1 MKRRILVLVVLA
13 AVVWGAGAQG
23 AGLIFR
29 SDQEA
34 SRALARYVMA
44 GKVPATNAFVYSG
57 REAAELFDFEKAR
70 GGIKGFKSRLLFSF
84 DPAVTGV
91 SGMTGYSFSPGA
103 DPTLLYFIDSLPV
116 FIELGAD
123 FWAGDSVAGKVKM
136 DLSLRQN
143 YLGSDFMPLFAPWDV
158 DALIWTFMSWRFPQE
173 GWVSA
178 AGDNF
183 WLAAGRFKAG
193 LGEGHFGA
201 TFMNTRAEWYD
212 QVQGVAGNKN
222 FRFTAIVGTSATHLS
237 QGEAAI
243 QFKTRNDLDAGNV
256 SINPW
261 DPINDHDFVNQMEA
275 VKMFAYRQVEARFW
289 DRLRIG
295 VAEMNMI
302 GGKDPGLADLLP
314 TGFWHNNYS
323 AGFTNVMLNLSASL
337 VPAKGLKIFG
347 EFTLDDFRGAD
358 EGATGKPAQ
367 FGWQAGGTYSF
378 EPAGGMI
385 ITAGGEYTYTNEWIY
400 CRWQPYLTMYQ
411 RHQTGP
417 SWATDWPLGFTYG
430 PDARHV
436 GLFASASMENGAA
449 LELSYEYLA
458 KGPIYMGMT
467 DADGDPIYY
476 DYDDRDDYTTRD
488 TSLSAIRA
496 KPDQLSHGA
505 SLKASWP
512 LGKGF
517 DVVAT
522 FQYWHHSNYRNAAGD
537 TRQFYLYSAGVRWTY

>member
-1 MKRRILVLVVLA
+1 MKARMILVSFIVA
-13 AVVWGAGAQG
+13 AVLGAGAQG
-23 AGLIFR
+23 AGLAFR
-29 SDQEA
+29 DDPELG
-34 SRALARYVMA
+34 RAIARFIMA
-44 GKVPATNAFVYSG
+44 GKVPVTNAFVLTG
-57 REAAELFDFEKAR
+57 NEAAEILDFQGKR
-70 GGIKGFKSRLLFSF
+70 GSLKGFKGRLLFSF

-136 DLSLRQN
+136 DLAIRQN
-143 YLGSDFMPLFAPWDV
+143 YLGSDFIPLFAPWDV

-173 GWVSA
+173 GWIST
-178 AGDNF
+178 AGENS

-201 TFMNTRAEWYD
+201 TFMNTKAEWYD
-212 QVQGVAGNKN
+212 QVQGVVGDKN
-222 FRFTAIVGTSATHLS
+222 FRFTAIVGTSSTHLS
-237 QGEAAI
+237 QNEAAI
-243 QFKTRNDLDAGNV
+243 QFKPRNDLDVINN

-295 VAEMNMI
+295 IGEMNMI

-323 AGFTNVMLNLSASL
+323 AGFTNVMLSLSASL
-337 VPAKGLKIFG
+337 VPLDGLKVFG

-358 EGATGKPAQ
+358 EGPTGKPAQ
-367 FGWQAGGTYSF
+367 FAWQAGGSYSF
-378 EPAGGMI
+378 EPSEGLI
-385 ITAGGEYTYTNEWIY
+385 VTAGGEYTYANEWMY

-417 SWATDWPLGFTYG
+417 SWVTDWPLGFTYG
-430 PDARHV
+430 PDARH
-436 GLFASASMENGAA
+436 GGAFASASLATGASI
-449 LELSYEYLA
+449 ELSYEYLE

-476 DYDDRDDYTTRD
+476 DYDDRSDYTTKD
-488 TSLSAIRA
+488 TSLAAIRA
-496 KPDQLSHGA
+496 LPDQISHGLTVSA
-505 SLKASWP
+505 TWP
-512 LGKGF
+512 LGRGF
-517 DVVAT
+517 EILGT
-522 FQYWHHSNYRNAAGD
+522 FQFWNHANYRNVLGD
-537 TRQFYLYSAGVRWTY
+537 TRQFYLYSGGVRWKY